1 MWLMPSLKTSAIKN
15 NCFFDSNQPLFPDLR
30 GKRLVF
36 TFKGSQNK
44 MDKKSKQADPEKG
57 EKPKITIVDKRSS
70 MLEEDTV
77 TSTDPSTLDERYPSY
92 VEKLKQESENKDKK
106 LKEYIAAYKEKNAEN
121 DEFRIRLQKENETRL
136 DQFKANLFS
145 RLLPILDNLKR
156 AEASATAN
164 QDFDSLKKGIDL
176 VTRQFMRELE
186 DNQITVISTVGRKFD
201 PKTDEALLTEE
212 TSDPEKHND
221 ILQELE
227 PGYMFKDKLIKASRV
242 KIATLKN

>member
-1 MWLMPSLKTSAIKN
+1 
-15 NCFFDSNQPLFPDLR
+15 
-30 GKRLVF
+30 
-36 TFKGSQNK
+36 
-44 MDKKSKQADPEKG
+44 MDKKSKKAETEKD

-70 MLEEDTV
+70 MLEEETNA
-77 TSTDPSTLDERYPSY
+77 STDSSTLDERYPSY
-92 VEKLKQESENKDKK
+92 VEKLKQEAENKDKK

-156 AEASATAN
+156 AEASATASK
-164 QDFDSLKKGIDL
+164 DFDSLKKGIDM
-176 VTRQFMRELE
+176 VVRQFMRELE

-201 PKTDEALLTEE
+201 PKIDEALLTEE
-212 TSDPEKHND
+212 TSDPQKHND